1 MNEPTI
7 REIEEGD
14 FQKGFLNTLDT
25 LREASNISKEKAS
38 EILKNIKSNPNHI
51 IIVAEMNDKIIGATT
66 LLIEPKFIHK
76 GGFVGHIEDVVV
88 SKEFQGQK
96 VGEKII
102 KYVLKVA
109 EKHNCYKTILDCSDD
124 VKQFYE
130 KMGFKYH
137 SNEFR
142 FDHN

>member
-1 MNEPTI
+1 MSKDKAL
-7 REIEEGD
+7 EI
-14 FQKGFLNTLDT
+14 FN
-25 LREASNISKEKAS
+25 
-38 EILKNIKSNPNHI
+38 NIKSNPNHI
-51 IIVAEMNDKIIGATT
+51 IIVAEINDRIIGATT

-96 VGEKII
+96 IGEKII

-109 EKHNCYKTILDCSDD
+109 EKYNCYKTILDCSDD

>member
-38 EILKNIKSNPNHI
+38 EIFKNIKSNPNHI

-96 VGEKII
+96 IGEKII

>member
-1 MNEPTI
+1 MNQPII

-25 LREASNISKEKAS
+25 LREASTISKDKAL
-38 EILKNIKSNPNHI
+38 EILNNIKSNPNHI
-51 IIVAEMNDKIIGATT
+51 IIVAEMNDRIIGATT

-96 VGEKII
+96 IGEKII
-102 KYVLKVA
+102 KYVLKLA
-109 EKHNCYKTILDCSDD
+109 ENHSCYKTILDCSDD

>member
-96 VGEKII
+96 IGEKII
-102 KYVLKVA
+102 KYVLKIA

>member
-25 LREASNISKEKAS
+25 VREASNISKEKAS

-96 VGEKII
+96 IGEKII